1 MKSKIILGL
10 ICAMG
15 VCSSVFAAPS
25 VDFNK
30 GSISASLGIPL
41 VDSHYK
47 VESFD
52 KHYGYGDVT
61 VGLGGN
67 LALNYRHN
75 GYNADGTDIRF
86 RSNEY
91 NVMYKVLPNVA
102 VYGGYIEGTASSEKF
117 GREVSKDQAQIGAR
131 VSLALPLLFTVWADG
146 AYSSDMKGFE
156 LGISRPIMN
165 NLDLDV
171 AYFNEND
178 KIKGVKTGL
187 TVKF

>member
-1 MKSKIILGL
+1 MKSKFVLGL
-10 ICAMG
+10 ICAMSICG
-15 VCSSVFAAPS
+15 SAFAAPS
-25 VDFNK
+25 VDFDK
-30 GSISASLGIPL
+30 GRVSASLGIPL

-75 GYNADGTDIRF
+75 GYNADGNDIRF
-86 RSNEY
+86 RSDEY
-91 NVMYKVLPNVA
+91 NVMYKVLPNIA
-102 VYGGYIEGTASSEKF
+102 LYGGYVKGTASSEKSAN
-117 GREVSKDQAQIGAR
+117 ELSKDQVQVGAR
-131 VSLALPLLFTVWADG
+131 VSLELPLLFTVWADG
-146 AYSSDMKGFE
+146 AYSPDMRGFE
-156 LGISRPIMN
+156 LGVSRPIMN

-171 AYFNEND
+171 TYFNEND
-178 KIKGVKTGL
+178 KVKGIKTGL